1 MHGAD
6 NLLGGRVD
14 DLKGLLVDALDELV
28 VDEPVGGEGQ
38 GQKMP
43 GRGGVGGVDA
53 GRISH
58 LQSGGLLVCAGKG
71 RLELSEDV

>member
-28 VDEPVGGEGQ
+28 VDEPVEEKGKVRRCQAGG
-38 GQKMP
+38 
-43 GRGGVGGVDA
+43 GGVDA